1 MFDAR
6 EAKSLKPDEH
16 LGIEGC
22 PGLRL
27 QCTTQGRSWTY
38 RWKSPETGG
47 MRQKK
52 IGNWPAMSA
61 PAAIAAW
68 EKLREVRMGGTDPVT
83 RVVRVET
90 VEEVCDFYVSGH
102 IAESRKVRGRE
113 AVSRM
118 FKQMLGD
125 VATIPAN
132 QLTRAQAFDVLHAQ
146 RKTPT
151 QAQKLRSELGAA
163 WEYAM
168 DAGRLPQDTPNW
180 WRQLMRG
187 KLRSVGRLVAG
198 RRVTTK
204 RFLSADEMGKLVQWL
219 PNFSEMVQDVL
230 TLYLWTGTRGSE
242 IVAMEAHEIQEEATG
257 LWWTIPKV
265 KTKNARH
272 PQATDL
278 RVPLIGRAAK
288 IVQKRMVS
296 APASGYLFAAETEEG
311 GTHTAQQAI
320 GAAVNYVQPYCQ
332 TAKRHVRERLPVTH
346 WAPHDLRRSTRTLL
360 ASMGCPP
367 EVAEAVLGHLPKGI
381 EGTYN
386 RHTYDLERLAWL
398 TRLDEKL
405 EALVGAHSS

>member
-242 IVAMEAHEIQEEATG
+242 MVA
-257 LWWTIPKV
+257 LS
-265 KTKNARH
+265 RH
-272 PQATDL
+272 SP
-278 RVPLIGRAAK
+278 P
-288 IVQKRMVS
+288 
-296 APASGYLFAAETEEG
+296 APAPSSDGICPRSLVHRHASN
-311 GTHTAQQAI
+311 GT
-320 GAAVNYVQPYCQ
+320 
-332 TAKRHVRERLPVTH
+332 
-346 WAPHDLRRSTRTLL
+346 
-360 ASMGCPP
+360 
-367 EVAEAVLGHLPKGI
+367 
-381 EGTYN
+381 
-386 RHTYDLERLAWL
+386 
-398 TRLDEKL
+398 
-405 EALVGAHSS
+405 

>member
-1 MFDAR
+1 
-6 EAKSLKPDEH
+6 
-16 LGIEGC
+16 
-22 PGLRL
+22 
-27 QCTTQGRSWTY
+27 
-38 RWKSPETGG
+38 
-47 MRQKK
+47 
-52 IGNWPAMSA
+52 
-61 PAAIAAW
+61 
-68 EKLREVRMGGTDPVT
+68 
-83 RVVRVET
+83 
-90 VEEVCDFYVSGH
+90 
-102 IAESRKVRGRE
+102 
-113 AVSRM
+113 
-118 FKQMLGD
+118 
-125 VATIPAN
+125 
-132 QLTRAQAFDVLHAQ
+132 
-146 RKTPT
+146 
-151 QAQKLRSELGAA
+151 
-163 WEYAM
+163 M

-288 IVQKRMVS
+288 IVQKRMAS

>member
-1 MFDAR
+1 
-6 EAKSLKPDEH
+6 
-16 LGIEGC
+16 
-22 PGLRL
+22 
-27 QCTTQGRSWTY
+27 
-38 RWKSPETGG
+38 
-47 MRQKK
+47 
-52 IGNWPAMSA
+52 MSA

-242 IVAMEAHEIQEEATG
+242 IVAMEAHEIQEEAT
-257 LWWTIPKV
+257 
-265 KTKNARH
+265 
-272 PQATDL
+272 
-278 RVPLIGRAAK
+278 
-288 IVQKRMVS
+288 
-296 APASGYLFAAETEEG
+296 
-311 GTHTAQQAI
+311 
-320 GAAVNYVQPYCQ
+320 
-332 TAKRHVRERLPVTH
+332 
-346 WAPHDLRRSTRTLL
+346 
-360 ASMGCPP
+360 
-367 EVAEAVLGHLPKGI
+367 
-381 EGTYN
+381 
-386 RHTYDLERLAWL
+386 
-398 TRLDEKL
+398 
-405 EALVGAHSS
+405 